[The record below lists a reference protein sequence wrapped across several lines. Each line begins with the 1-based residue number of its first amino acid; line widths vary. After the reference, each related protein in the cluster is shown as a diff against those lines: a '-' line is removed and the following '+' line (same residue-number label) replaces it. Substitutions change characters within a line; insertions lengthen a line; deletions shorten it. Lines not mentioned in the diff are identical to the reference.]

1 MNWAPFLHDRVREL
15 QRNSPYLLSFFEL
28 GTEVQAGMDKLPL
41 GEKTRQVQ
49 EVFECRGLVL
59 ELLGQIPNVHHVPI

>member
-1 MNWAPFLHDRVREL
+1 MHDRVREL
-15 QRNSPYLLSFFEL
+15 QRNSPYPLSFFEL

>member
-1 MNWAPFLHDRVREL
+1 MIESESFKETVHTY
-15 QRNSPYLLSFFEL
+15 YLSLNL
-28 GTEVQAGMDKLPL
+28 GLKCRL